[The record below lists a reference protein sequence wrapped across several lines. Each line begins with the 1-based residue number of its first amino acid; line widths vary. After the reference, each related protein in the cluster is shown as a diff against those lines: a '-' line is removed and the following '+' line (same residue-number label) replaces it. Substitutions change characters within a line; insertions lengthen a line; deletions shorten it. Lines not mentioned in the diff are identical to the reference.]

1 MIKPDFMPIAIG
13 SFPHESADEAF
24 KVIFKYFKDIPLWPQ
39 LPKVSFKEHMY
50 LQYSKGLPGLAI
62 NSINN
67 TYYIQY
73 DDAIYEKI
81 AEFFEKSFEGNPE
94 DYAMEEDAAAGFAEF
109 MKRKKEIKNLNPK
122 AVKGHI
128 TGPVSLA
135 LGILDQNK
143 KPVIYHEE
151 YFDAINQ
158 LIIKKSEYQIKKLKE
173 INDNV
178 IYFLDEPYLSSLG
191 SGMLNL
197 DKEKIK
203 ENLKNVI
210 AKIKDF
216 GVTLGIHCCGNT
228 DWSLI
233 MDLGADIISFD
244 AYNYGEDLLQFSE
257 ELKIFMGKGGM
268 LAWGIVPSTK
278 DFEKITFDALIQ
290 KLYALFGILVGRGF
304 NIKEVLRKS
313 FVSPS
318 CGMGSLDEPLT
329 ENIAKTTMEV
339 SSHIKKE
346 YGV

>member
-13 SFPHESADEAF
+13 SFPHKNADEAF

-39 LPKVSFKEHMY
+39 LPKISFKEQMY
-50 LQYSKGLPGLAI
+50 LQYSKGLPGLII
-62 NSINN
+62 NLINN

-81 AEFFEKSFEGNPE
+81 AEFFTNTFESNPE
-94 DYAMEEDAAAGFAEF
+94 DYALDEDAAAGFAEF
-109 MKRKKEIKNLNPK
+109 IKQKTEIKKLTPK

-128 TGPVSLA
+128 TGPLSLA
-135 LGILDQNK
+135 LGLLDQNK

-151 YFDAINQ
+151 YFDAIAQ

-173 INDNV
+173 INNNV
-178 IYFLDEPYLSSLG
+178 MYFLDEPYLSSLG

-203 ENLKNVI
+203 ESLKNVI

-228 DWSLI
+228 DWSFI
-233 MDLGADIISFD
+233 MNLGADIISFD

-257 ELKIFMGKGGM
+257 ELKIFMEKDGI

-278 DFEKITFDALIQ
+278 EFENTTFDSLIK
-290 KLYALFGILVGRGF
+290 KLYDLFEILVSRGF
-304 NIKEVLRKS
+304 NIKEVLKKS

-318 CGMGSLDEPLT
+318 CGMGSLDEELT
-329 ENIAKTTMEV
+329 ENIAKMTV
-339 SSHIKKE
+339 DISNYIKKE
-346 YGV
+346 YNI

>member
-13 SFPHESADEAF
+13 SFPHENADEALEI
-24 KVIFKYFKDIPLWPQ
+24 IFKYFKDIPLWPQ
-39 LPKVSFKEHMY
+39 LPKVSFKEQMY
-50 LQYSKGLPGLAI
+50 VQYSKGLPGLVI
-62 NSINN
+62 NLINN

-81 AEFFEKSFEGNPE
+81 AEFFEKSFEGSPE
-94 DYAMEEDAAAGFAEF
+94 DYALEEDAAAGFAEF
-109 MKRKKEIKNLNPK
+109 LKQKERIKKLNPK

-128 TGPVSLA
+128 TGPLSLA

-151 YFDAINQ
+151 YFDAIAQ

-173 INDNV
+173 LNDNV

-210 AKIKDF
+210 AKIKEF
-216 GVTLGIHCCGNT
+216 GVKIGIHCCGNT
-228 DWSLI
+228 DWSFI

-244 AYNYGEDLLQFSE
+244 AYNYGEDLLQFSQ
-257 ELKIFMGKGGM
+257 ELKVFLEKGGM

-278 DFEKITFDALIQ
+278 EFEAATFDGLIK
-290 KLYALFGILVGRGF
+290 KLYGLFGILAGRGF
-304 NIKEVLRKS
+304 NIKDVLKKS

-318 CGMGSLDEPLT
+318 CGMGSLDEPLA
-329 ENIAKTTMEV
+329 ESIAKMTIEI
-339 SSHIKKE
+339 SNHIKKE
-346 YGV
+346 YGI

>member
-13 SFPHESADEAF
+13 SFPHKSADEAF
-24 KVIFKYFKDIPLWPQ
+24 NVIFKYFKDIPLWPQ
-39 LPKVSFKEHMY
+39 LPKISFKEQMY
-50 LQYSKGLPGLAI
+50 VQYSKGLPGLVI
-62 NSINN
+62 NLINN
-67 TYYIQY
+67 TYYVQY

-81 AEFFEKSFEGNPE
+81 AEFFEKSFEGKPE
-94 DYAMEEDAAAGFAEF
+94 DYALYEDTAAGFAEF
-109 MKRKKEIKNLNPK
+109 MKRKNEIKKLNPK

-128 TGPVSLA
+128 TGPLSLA
-135 LGILDQNK
+135 LGLLDQNK

-151 YFDAINQ
+151 YFDAIAQ

-203 ENLKNVI
+203 ENLKDVTV
-210 AKIKDF
+210 KIKEF

-228 DWSLI
+228 DWSFI
-233 MDLGADIISFD
+233 MNLGADIISFD

-257 ELKIFMGKGGM
+257 ELKIFMEKGGI

-278 DFEKITFDALIQ
+278 EFENTTFDGLIK
-290 KLYALFGILVGRGF
+290 KLYDLFGILVGRGF
-304 NIKEVLRKS
+304 NIKDVLKKS

-318 CGMGSLDEPLT
+318 CGMGSLDEVIT
-329 ENIAKTTMEV
+329 EGIAKMTLDI
-339 SSHIKKE
+339 SRQIKKE
-346 YGV
+346 YSI